1 MPIFDSNNTFKI
13 ITVASAG
20 FNYRIQQQHQQ
31 VTWANDL
38 QGTDKHTLRSISHF
52 TQSLWQFSW
61 KYIEPQ
67 FGDYITSRQWFE
79 SRPAVT
85 FTFEDITAPSS
96 LRSLVTVQ
104 WTHCKLSSSQPRLD
118 LVTQKKK
125 RCTFDYL
132 HQFLSQHEENRFKM
146 TKIES
151 MLLRLVSS
159 NGTTHR
165 WSFPPLV
172 VVARQNVH
180 SRTHLPTPLDRPINC
195 KFTITSSHTLYISL
209 KNGTSDHKK
218 KRAILLN
225 RTMMLTHSLVCF
237 RLRSSCLKGMLNH
250 ID

>member
-31 VTWANDL
+31 VTWANHL

-79 SRPAVT
+79 SQPAVT
-85 FTFEDITAPSS
+85 FTFEDITAPSL

-118 LVTQKKK
+118 LVTQKK

-132 HQFLSQHEENRFKM
+132 HQFLRCCVSMK
-146 TKIES
+146 KIAS
-151 MLLRLVSS
+151 KWRKLNQCYSV
-159 NGTTHR
+159 
-165 WSFPPLV
+165 WSAAMGP
-172 VVARQNVH
+172 
-180 SRTHLPTPLDRPINC
+180 
-195 KFTITSSHTLYISL
+195 HT
-209 KNGTSDHKK
+209 GGH
-218 KRAILLN
+218 
-225 RTMMLTHSLVCF
+225 F
-237 RLRSSCLKGMLNH
+237 RH
-250 ID
+250 